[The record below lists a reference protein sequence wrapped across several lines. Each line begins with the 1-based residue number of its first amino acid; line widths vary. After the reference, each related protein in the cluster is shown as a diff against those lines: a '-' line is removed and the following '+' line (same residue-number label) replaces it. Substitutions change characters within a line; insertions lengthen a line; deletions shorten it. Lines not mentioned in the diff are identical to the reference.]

1 MVGFDIYGE
10 AGFVPSEKIALKKNF
25 KLGDTV
31 KVEDAAWELGIR
43 DTFSLLNKHCF
54 IVGFSPICTNVGS
67 NNVYLN
73 FINPNIFQDKKLFP
87 KRIPIKREFIYNS
100 KILLIEQK
108 IKN

>member
-1 MVGFDIYGE
+1 VSIDYCGDLGFLPKLNLYPK
-10 AGFVPSEKIALKKNF
+10 FN
-25 KLGDTV
+25 LGDTV

-43 DTFSLLNKHCF
+43 DTFSLTNKQCF
-54 IVGFSPICTNVGS
+54 VMGFVRSGS
-67 NNVYLN
+67 IYLN
-73 FINPNIFQDKKLFP
+73 FVNPNIFQDKKLFP